1 MGQAKIDHLIINSPY
16 EEPKYHWY
24 YEREK
29 RTFEK
34 RQGRR
39 PSGYITA
46 TPDLKSFDDPGIF
59 GEMCS
64 MVMTFYS
71 SLFFSPANIKS
82 RPFWARS
89 IVSVSASSVFSV

>member
-29 RTFEK
+29 RTFDK

-39 PSGYITA
+39 PAGYVIA
-46 TPDLKSFDDPGIF
+46 TPDSKSFDDDFEPTRAPIPDPR
-59 GEMCS
+59 S
-64 MVMTFYS
+64 V
-71 SLFFSPANIKS
+71 PS
-82 RPFWARS
+82 RVLKGAIRS
-89 IVSVSASSVFSV
+89 VVTGS